1 MPDDTTIPLDIAVAG
16 SEAIAHYQ
24 AQVAALVAL
33 GDRAEDA
40 SASVLDQWETIHSP
54 HLRVTS
60 TTTAEKT
67 VSMTSLATLRLRLA
81 TLQRNYTYVDS
92 HGNTHAVAQDS
103 KGHWISNEVVGHE
116 MVVMQPTKAGKLN
129 ASIHATSA
137 RLQQTHGLPPEISP
151 GSPLKPVQKVDGH
164 YIDPNALPDPSFLT
178 QLYGEHA
185 LGAALHEYSGPV
197 IKATA
202 KAQGIPLGAT
212 KDETISRLTN
222 VATQGRYSANFGT
235 VAEPAPAKASPSVAK
250 PGDLRLA
257 KLQLRALA
265 AEMAHKAEQQA
276 HGETKKQLAQLQREH
291 AKLQVEHARLT
302 ATKATAKTAT
312 AKPAKDFQTHLESQ
326 LLTLNDASDPRE
338 AQQKF
343 GSGDALY
350 QVLRREPEGAL
361 ELMLQH
367 ANMPPGPAPR
377 GHTANVLARNIV
389 QRLEA
394 TKAVQQETKITPI
407 ARIAGREINPAAVPD
422 PVFLRTLYGDDQ
434 LAAVL
439 GRYKHAQLKE
449 VFTLPAF
456 RDLKP
461 GKTIAATR
469 QILMQRARELP
480 LMPHTPFVP
489 TSA

>member
-1 MPDDTTIPLDIAVAG
+1 MSGIVRQNEDTMPDDTTIPLDIAVAG

-302 ATKATAKTAT
+302 ATKATTV
-312 AKPAKDFQTHLESQ
+312 
-326 LLTLNDASDPRE
+326 DP
-338 AQQKF
+338 
-343 GSGDALY
+343 
-350 QVLRREPEGAL
+350 
-361 ELMLQH
+361 
-367 ANMPPGPAPR
+367 
-377 GHTANVLARNIV
+377 
-389 QRLEA
+389 
-394 TKAVQQETKITPI
+394 
-407 ARIAGREINPAAVPD
+407 
-422 PVFLRTLYGDDQ
+422 Q
-434 LAAVL
+434 LAAKKVATAAYTAKQDAAL
-439 GRYKHAQLKE
+439 AKVYTPIHTVEGLETNIAVTPNANLMRYGYGTKQYKDILLRYKQHQLQDVAKHFGIAQGGSKAAL
-449 VFTLPAF
+449 LQ
-456 RDLKP
+456 RIYDSMY
-461 GKTIAATR
+461 KTPLHVMMNRYEQQQGNPFAGHHTAANTADP
-469 QILMQRARELP
+469 M
-480 LMPHTPFVP
+480 
-489 TSA
+489 